1 MINKRRIEQLTQSQK
16 WALEKFIVSKS
27 RDVIENSNNEIELVG
42 NNKNDQPSNVE
53 ELSDNNKIE
62 DLVNDWQDYV

>member
-1 MINKRRIEQLTQSQK
+1 MTQSQK
-16 WALEKFIVSKS
+16 WALEKFIVGKS